1 MNFRLKNIDDNM
13 KPILITGAHRTGTTW
28 MGKMLALD
36 PGITYVSEPL
46 HLGHSRGVLSQPVE
60 NWYSYIC
67 DDNGAQFENAFQ
79 NTIQFKYQLWT
90 AIQHSR
96 NWRLAGKVVRDFPI
110 FLTSR
115 LLNRRALLKDPFAV
129 LSVPWF
135 ISALDAQVV
144 IMVRH
149 PIPFVSS
156 LKRLGWSFNFD
167 HLLNQPLL
175 MRDHLEPFR
184 SDMVHSKLDELDI
197 VGQGILL
204 WRMIYSL
211 VHQYKT
217 QGHDIQL
224 VWHENLSQRPL
235 PIFEEL
241 FQKLGIVF
249 SQQIEEKI
257 IISTQTSNPNE
268 VAVYDEHAVK
278 LNSLANLRN
287 WKKRL
292 TDSEIERIDTGTR
305 DVVKDFYELGEW
317 KSW

>member
-1 MNFRLKNIDDNM
+1 M

-28 MGKMLALD
+28 MGKILALD
-36 PGITYVSEPL
+36 PDITYVSEPL

-67 DDNGAQFENAFQ
+67 NDNGTQFENAFQ
-79 NTIQFKYQLWT
+79 NTIQFKYQIWM

-96 NWRLAGKVVRDFPI
+96 NWKGAGKVIRDFPL
-110 FLTSR
+110 FLASR
-115 LLNRRALLKDPFAV
+115 LLKRRALLKDPFAV
-129 LSVPWF
+129 ISVPWF
-135 ISALDAQVV
+135 TSALDAQVV

-156 LKRLGWSFNFD
+156 LKRLGWSFDFN

-175 MRDHLEPFR
+175 MRDHLDPFR
-184 SDMVHSKLDELDI
+184 SEMVHCKQNEQDI

-204 WRMIYSL
+204 WRMIYLL

-217 QGHDIQL
+217 QGLDIQL
-224 VWHENLSQRPL
+224 IRHEDLSQRPL
-235 PIFEEL
+235 PIFEEIFL
-241 FQKLGIVF
+241 KLGIVF
-249 SQQIEEKI
+249 SQKIEEKI
-257 IISTQTSNPNE
+257 IISTQTSNPDE
-268 VAVYDEHAVK
+268 VAVYDEHAVR
-278 LNSLANLRN
+278 LNSLANLKN

-292 TDSEIERIDTGTR
+292 TDLEIERIDTDTR
-305 DVVKDFYELGEW
+305 DVVKEFYELGEW

>member
-1 MNFRLKNIDDNM
+1 
-13 KPILITGAHRTGTTW
+13 

-36 PGITYVSEPL
+36 PGITYISEPL
-46 HLGHSRGVLSQPVE
+46 HLDHSRGVLSQPVE

-79 NTIQFKYQLWT
+79 NTIQFKYQPWM

-96 NWRLAGKVVRDFPI
+96 NWRAAAKAVRDFPV

-115 LLNRRALLKDPFAV
+115 LLDRRALLKDPFAV

-135 ISALDAQVV
+135 ISAVDTQVV

-156 LKRLGWSFNFD
+156 LKRLGWSFDFD

-175 MRDHLEPFR
+175 MRDHFESFR
-184 SDMVHSKLDELDI
+184 SEMIQSQQDEQDI

-224 VWHENLSQRPL
+224 IQHEYLSQRPL
-235 PIFEEL
+235 PIFEEI
-241 FQKLGIVF
+241 FRKLGIVF
-249 SQQIEEKI
+249 SQKIEEKI
-257 IISTQTSNPNE
+257 IISTQTSNPDE
-268 VAVYDEHAVK
+268 VAVYDEHAVR

-292 TDSEIERIDTGTR
+292 TDPEIERIDTYTR
-305 DVVKDFYELGEW
+305 DVVEEFYELGEW
-317 KSW
+317 ESW

>member
-1 MNFRLKNIDDNM
+1 M
-13 KPILITGAHRTGTTW
+13 KPLLITGAYRTGTTW

-46 HLGHSRGVLSQPVE
+46 HLGHSRGVLTQPVE

-67 DDNGAQFENAFQ
+67 EDNGTQFKNAFQ
-79 NTIQFKYQLWT
+79 NTIQFKYQLWM

-96 NWRLAGKVVRDFPI
+96 NWRVAGKVVRDFPI
-110 FLTSR
+110 FFTSR
-115 LLNRRALLKDPFAV
+115 LLKRRALLKDPFAV

-135 ISALDAQVV
+135 ISALDAQVA

-149 PIPFVSS
+149 PIPFVGS
-156 LKRLGWSFNFD
+156 LKRLGWNFNFD

-184 SDMVHSKLDELDI
+184 SEMVHSKQDKQDI

-204 WRMIYSL
+204 WRMIYTL
-211 VHQYKT
+211 VHQYKN
-217 QGHDIQL
+217 QGYDVLLIR
-224 VWHENLSQRPL
+224 HEDLSQRPL
-235 PIFEEL
+235 LIFEEI
-241 FQKLGIVF
+241 FQKLGIIF
-249 SQQIEEKI
+249 SQKIEERI
-257 IISTQTSNPNE
+257 IISTQASNPNE
-268 VAVYDEHAVK
+268 VATYDEHAVR

-292 TDSEIERIDTGTR
+292 TDSEIERIDTDTR
-305 DVVKDFYELGEW
+305 DVVKEFYELGEW

>member
-1 MNFRLKNIDDNM
+1 MDFQLKSIDDDM

-28 MGKMLALD
+28 TGKMLALD
-36 PGITYVSEPL
+36 PGVTYVSEPL
-46 HLGHSRGVLSQPVE
+46 HFDHSRGVLSQPVE
-60 NWYSYIC
+60 SWYSYIC
-67 DDNGAQFENAFQ
+67 DDNGAQFENAFR
-79 NTIQFKYQLWT
+79 NTIQFKYQLWM

-96 NWRLAGKVVRDFPI
+96 NWRAVGKVIRDFPV
-110 FLTSR
+110 FLTSHV
-115 LLNRRALLKDPFAV
+115 LKRRALLKDPFAV

-135 ISALDAQVV
+135 ISTLDAQVV

-156 LKRLGWSFNFD
+156 LKRLGWSFNFN

-184 SDMVHSKLDELDI
+184 SDMVQSKKDEQDI

-204 WRMIYSL
+204 WRMIYTL

-217 QGHDIQL
+217 QGYDIQL
-224 VWHENLSQRPL
+224 IRHEYLSQRPL

-241 FQKLGIVF
+241 FQKLGMVF
-249 SQQIEEKI
+249 SHKIEEKI

-292 TDSEIERIDTGTR
+292 TDLEITRIDTDTR
-305 DVVKDFYELGEW
+305 DVVKEFYELGEW

>member
-1 MNFRLKNIDDNM
+1 M

-28 MGKMLALD
+28 MGKILALD
-36 PGITYVSEPL
+36 PDISYVSEPL

-60 NWYSYIC
+60 NWYCYIC
-67 DDNGAQFENAFQ
+67 NDNGTQFENAFQ
-79 NTIQFKYQLWT
+79 KTIQFKYQLWT
-90 AIQHSR
+90 AIQHLR
-96 NWRLAGKVVRDFPI
+96 NWRGAGKVVRDFPI
-110 FLTSR
+110 FLASR
-115 LLNRRALLKDPFAV
+115 LLKRRALLKDPFAV
-129 LSVPWF
+129 ISVPWF

-184 SDMVHSKLDELDI
+184 SEMVRCKQNEKDI

-204 WRMIYSL
+204 WRMIYLL
-211 VHQYKT
+211 VHQYKS
-217 QGHDIQL
+217 QGLDIQL
-224 VWHENLSQRPL
+224 IRHEDLSQRPL
-235 PIFEEL
+235 PIFEEI
-241 FQKLGIVF
+241 FHKLGIVF
-249 SQQIEEKI
+249 SQKIEEKI
-257 IISTQTSNPNE
+257 IISTQTSNPDE
-268 VAVYDEHAVK
+268 VAVYDEHAVR
-278 LNSLANLRN
+278 LNSLANLKN

-292 TDSEIERIDTGTR
+292 TDLEIERIDTDTR
-305 DVVKDFYELGEW
+305 DVVKEFYELGEW

>member
-1 MNFRLKNIDDNM
+1 
-13 KPILITGAHRTGTTW
+13 

-67 DDNGAQFENAFQ
+67 DDNGDQFENAFQ
-79 NTIQFKYQLWT
+79 NTIQFKYQLWM
-90 AIQHSR
+90 AIKHSR
-96 NWRLAGKVVRDFPI
+96 NWRSAGKVVRDFPI
-110 FLTSR
+110 FLASR
-115 LLNRRALLKDPFAV
+115 LLKRRALLKDPFAV
-129 LSVPWF
+129 LSVPWL
-135 ISALDAQVV
+135 ISTFDAQVV

-184 SDMVHSKLDELDI
+184 SEMVHSKQDEQDI
-197 VGQGILL
+197 VGQGVLL
-204 WRMIYSL
+204 WRMIYAL

-217 QGHDIQL
+217 QGYDVQL
-224 VWHENLSQRPL
+224 IRHEDLSQRPL

-241 FQKLGIVF
+241 FRKLGIVF
-249 SQQIEEKI
+249 SQKIEERI
-257 IISTQTSNPNE
+257 IISTQASNPNE
-268 VAVYDEHAVK
+268 VAVYDEHAVR

-292 TDSEIERIDTGTR
+292 TDSEIERIDTDTR
-305 DVVKDFYELGEW
+305 DVVKEFYKLGEW

>member
-1 MNFRLKNIDDNM
+1 
-13 KPILITGAHRTGTTW
+13 

-36 PGITYVSEPL
+36 PGTTYVSEPL

-67 DDNGAQFENAFQ
+67 DDNSAQFENAFQ
-79 NTIQFKYQLWT
+79 NTIQFKYQLWM

-96 NWRLAGKVVRDFPI
+96 HWRSAGKVVRDFPV

-115 LLNRRALLKDPFAV
+115 LLKRRALLKDPFAV

-135 ISALDAQVV
+135 ISTLDAQVV

-184 SDMVHSKLDELDI
+184 SEMVHSKQDEQDI

-204 WRMIYSL
+204 WRMIYTL
-211 VHQYKT
+211 VHQNKT
-217 QGHDIQL
+217 QGYDIQFIR
-224 VWHENLSQRPL
+224 HEYLSQRPL
-235 PIFEEL
+235 PIFEG
-241 FQKLGIVF
+241 KNHHVNP
-249 SQQIEEKI
+249 SQQ
-257 IISTQTSNPNE
+257 SQRSCC
-268 VAVYDEHAVK
+268 V
-278 LNSLANLRN
+278 
-287 WKKRL
+287 
-292 TDSEIERIDTGTR
+292 
-305 DVVKDFYELGEW
+305 
-317 KSW
+317 

>member
-1 MNFRLKNIDDNM
+1 MDLLLKSNEDDM
-13 KPILITGAHRTGTTW
+13 KPILITGAHRTGTTL
-28 MGKMLALD
+28 MGKILALD

-67 DDNGAQFENAFQ
+67 DDNGAPFENAFQ
-79 NTIQFKYQLWT
+79 KTIHFKYQLWM

-96 NWRLAGKVVRDFPI
+96 NWRAAGKVVRDFPI

-115 LLNRRALLKDPFAV
+115 LLKRRALLKDPFAV

-135 ISALDAQVV
+135 ISTLDAQVV

-156 LKRLGWSFNFD
+156 LKRLGWSFDFD

-184 SDMVHSKLDELDI
+184 SEMNHSKQDDQDI

-217 QGHDIQL
+217 QGYDLLLIR
-224 VWHENLSQRPL
+224 HEDLSQKPL
-235 PIFEEL
+235 QIFEEI
-241 FQKLGIVF
+241 FQKLGIMF
-249 SQQIEEKI
+249 SHKIEEKV

-268 VAVYDEHAVK
+268 VAVYDEHAVR

-292 TDSEIERIDTGTR
+292 TDLEIERIETDTL
-305 DVVKDFYELGEW
+305 DVVKEFYELGEW

>member
-1 MNFRLKNIDDNM
+1 
-13 KPILITGAHRTGTTW
+13 
-28 MGKMLALD
+28 MGKILALD
-36 PGITYVSEPL
+36 PDITYVSEPL

-79 NTIQFKYQLWT
+79 NTIQFKYQLWM

-96 NWRLAGKVVRDFPI
+96 NWRAAGKVVRDFPI

-115 LLNRRALLKDPFAV
+115 LLKRRALLKDPFAV

-175 MRDHLEPFR
+175 MRDHLESYR
-184 SDMVHSKLDELDI
+184 SEMVHCKQDEQDI

-217 QGHDIQL
+217 QGLDIQL
-224 VWHENLSQRPL
+224 IRHEDLSQRPL
-235 PIFEEL
+235 PIFEEI
-241 FQKLGIVF
+241 FHKLGIVF
-249 SQQIEEKI
+249 SQKIEEKI
-257 IISTQTSNPNE
+257 IISTQTSNPDE
-268 VAVYDEHAVK
+268 VAVYDEHAVR
-278 LNSLANLRN
+278 LNSLANLKN

-292 TDSEIERIDTGTR
+292 TDLEIERIDTDTR
-305 DVVKDFYELGEW
+305 DVVKEFYELGEW